1 MHSSLAVADSAPRN
15 ASGVEPFYRIGFS
28 GYHSRYLD
36 VTLRLPPSDAGYR
49 LSLPAWIPGSYLVR
63 DFARHLVG
71 KHAEDARGRPVA
83 ITPVD
88 QQTWDLAASDQPVA
102 VHYRVYCADFSVR
115 GAHVDSSH
123 AFFNGTSVFLRVHGA
138 EPARHEVVIDG
149 HELPEDWRVATTLP
163 AIAVDERG
171 FGDFAAAG
179 YEALI
184 DHPVEIADFVERR
197 FTAGG
202 VPHRMVFTNPLPET
216 DFDRIAADVARICE
230 TEIALFDGAPFEEY
244 LFLVALDESGFGGL
258 EHRDSTALMFPR
270 SQLPSLTATGVS
282 KEYQRFLSLCAHE
295 YFHNWNV
302 KRIRPAAFTG
312 LPLDRPAPTRLLWVF
327 EGFTSYVDD
336 WLVRHAGLIDETQ
349 YLAALEETINRAMRG
364 KGWSRQT
371 LEESSFY
378 AWTRFYQQD
387 ANAVN
392 AIVSYYT
399 RGAIVAL
406 MLDLML
412 RERGASLMDVMRRLW
427 ERHGEEPLAEGE
439 QVEALIEEAMGEP
452 MGTFFDRA
460 LRSTET
466 LDVAGL
472 LARFGVAMVPRA
484 EQAGPD
490 TGIRVDQRDPQA
502 ARVALVFED
511 RPGAAAG
518 LAVDDRIVAIDGFA
532 VNGANWAERIARHRA
547 GDRLALHVFRRGRLL
562 EMTLTLAPECL
573 NQHRLERRSGDVR
586 TEARFADWL
595 APQAP
600 G

>member
-1 MHSSLAVADSAPRN
+1 MGAPEPMN
-15 ASGVEPFYRIGFS
+15 SVEPRYRLGFS
-28 GYHSRYLD
+28 GHRSRYID
-36 VTLRLPPSDAGYR
+36 VELSLPASPEGYR
-49 LSLPAWIPGSYLVR
+49 LSLPAWIPGSYLLR
-63 DFARHLVG
+63 DFARHIVG
-71 KHAEDARGRPVA
+71 KRAHDANGEPVS

-88 QQTWDLAASDQPVA
+88 QQTWDLAGSDRELTVQ
-102 VHYRVYCADFSVR
+102 YRVYCADFSVR
-115 GAHVDSSH
+115 SAHADSSH
-123 AFFNGTSVFLRVHGA
+123 VFFNGTSVFLRVHGA
-138 EPARHEVVIDG
+138 EQARHKVTMAGEG
-149 HELPEDWRVATTLP
+149 LPADWRVATTLP
-163 AIAVDERG
+163 DIAVDERG
-171 FGDFAAAG
+171 FGEYAATD

-184 DHPVEIADFVERR
+184 DHPVEMADFVERR

-202 VPHRMVFTNPLPET
+202 VLHRMVFTNALPET
-216 DFDRIAADVARICE
+216 DFDRIAADVAQICE
-230 TEIALFDGAPFEEY
+230 TEIALFDGAPFDEY

-258 EHRDSTALMFPR
+258 EHRDSTALIFPR
-270 SQLPSLTATGVS
+270 SHLPAVTAGGVS

-302 KRIRPAAFTG
+302 KRIRPAAFAG
-312 LPLDRPAPTRLLWVF
+312 LPLDRPAHTRLLWVF
-327 EGFTSYVDD
+327 EGFTSYFDD

-349 YLAALEETINRAMRG
+349 YLTALEETVNRAMRG

-427 ERHGEEPLAEGE
+427 EEHGEEPLPEGE
-439 QVEALIEEAMGEP
+439 RVEGLIEEAMGESL
-452 MGTFFDRA
+452 TDFFDLA

-466 LDVAGL
+466 LDVGSL
-472 LARFGVAMVPRA
+472 LARFGVSMVPRA

-490 TGIRVDQRDPQA
+490 AGVRIDPRDDRA

-518 LAVDDRIVAIDGFA
+518 LAVDDRIIAIDGFA
-532 VNGANWAERIARHRA
+532 VSGANWAERIARHRA
-547 GDRLALHVFRRGRLL
+547 GDPLHLHVFRQGRLL
-562 EMTLTLAPECL
+562 EMTLRLAPECL
-573 NQHRLERRSGDVR
+573 NQHRLERADGDSAS
-586 TEARFADWL
+586 EARRAQWL
-595 APQAP
+595 AVAE
-600 G
+600 

>member
-1 MHSSLAVADSAPRN
+1 MAATETSA
-15 ASGVEPFYRIGFS
+15 AVEPRFRLGFT
-28 GYHSRYLD
+28 GHHSRYID
-36 VTLRLPPSDAGYR
+36 VTLTLPAARQGYR
-49 LSLPAWIPGSYLVR
+49 LSLPAWIPGSYLLR

-71 KHAEDARGRPVA
+71 KHAHDARGEPVA

-88 QQTWDLAASDQPVA
+88 QQTWDLAGSDEA
-102 VHYRVYCADFSVR
+102 IHVHYRVYCADFSVR
-115 GAHVDSSH
+115 SAHADSSH
-123 AFFNGTSVFLRVHGA
+123 VFFNGTSVFLRVHGA
-138 EPARHEVVIDG
+138 EKARHEIAMAG
-149 HELPEDWRVATTLP
+149 EGLPADWRVATTLP
-163 AIAVDERG
+163 EIAIDERG
-171 FGDFAAAG
+171 FGAYAASD

-202 VPHRMVFTNPLPET
+202 VLHRMVFTNALPET

-230 TEIALFDGAPFEEY
+230 TEIALFDGAPFDEY

-258 EHRDSTALMFPR
+258 EHRDSTALIFPR
-270 SQLPSLTATGVS
+270 SHLPSATAAGVS

-302 KRIRPAAFTG
+302 KRIRPAAFAG
-312 LPLDRPAPTRLLWVF
+312 LPLDRPAHTRLLWVF
-327 EGFTSYVDD
+327 EGFTSYLDD
-336 WLVRHAGLIDETQ
+336 WLVRHAGLIDESQ
-349 YLAALEETINRAMRG
+349 YLEALEETVNRAMRG

-399 RGAIVAL
+399 RGAVVAL

-427 ERHGEEPLAEGE
+427 EAHGEEPLPEGE
-439 QVEALIEEAMGEP
+439 RVEGLIEAAMGEP
-452 MGTFFDRA
+452 MSEFFDLA

-472 LARFGVAMVPRA
+472 LARFGVSMVPRA
-484 EQAGPD
+484 EQGGPD
-490 TGIRVDQRDPQA
+490 AGLRIDPRGDRD
-502 ARVALVFED
+502 ARVVLVFED
-511 RPGAAAG
+511 RPGAVAG
-518 LAVDDRIVAIDGFA
+518 LAVEDRVIAIDGFA
-532 VNGANWAERIARHRA
+532 VSGVTWADRIARHRA
-547 GDRLALHVFRRGRLL
+547 GDRLRLHVFRQGRLL

-573 NQHRLERRSGDVR
+573 NQHRLERAGTDARAEARR
-586 TEARFADWL
+586 TEWL
-595 APQAP
+595 ATMESARP
-600 G
+600 

>member
-1 MHSSLAVADSAPRN
+1 MGSPEAAATIEPRYRLAFTGHSS
-15 ASGVEPFYRIGFS
+15 
-28 GYHSRYLD
+28 RYID
-36 VTLRLPPSDAGYR
+36 VTLDLPAAADGYR
-49 LSLPAWIPGSYLVR
+49 LSLPAWIPGSYLMR
-63 DFARHLVG
+63 DFARHIVG
-71 KHAEDARGRPVA
+71 KHAEDAAGRLVT

-88 QQTWDLAASDQPVA
+88 QQTWDLAGSDHEIS

-115 GAHVDSSH
+115 SAHADSSH
-123 AFFNGTSVFLRVHGA
+123 VFFNGTSVFLRVHGA
-138 EPARHEVVIDG
+138 EHTRHEVVMAG
-149 HELPEDWRVATTLP
+149 EGLPADWRMATTLP
-163 AIAVDERG
+163 DIAVDERG
-171 FGDFAAAG
+171 FGRYAAAD

-202 VPHRMVFTNPLPET
+202 VLHRMVFTNALPET

-230 TEIALFDGAPFEEY
+230 TEIALFDGAPFDEY

-258 EHRDSTALMFPR
+258 EHRDSTALIFPR
-270 SQLPSLTATGVS
+270 SHLPAVTAGGVS

-302 KRIRPAAFTG
+302 KRIRPAAFAG
-312 LPLDRPAPTRLLWVF
+312 LPLDRPAHTRLLWVF
-327 EGFTSYVDD
+327 EGFTSYFDD

-349 YLAALEETINRAMRG
+349 YLAALEETVNRAMRG

-427 ERHGEEPLAEGE
+427 EEHGEEPLPEGE
-439 QVEALIEEAMGEP
+439 RVEGLIEAAMGEP
-452 MGTFFDRA
+452 LGEFFDLA

-472 LARFGVAMVPRA
+472 LARFGVSMVPRA
-484 EQAGPD
+484 EQGGPD
-490 TGIRVDQRDPQA
+490 AGLRIDPRDDRA
-502 ARVALVFED
+502 ARVMLVFED

-518 LAVDDRIVAIDGFA
+518 LAVDDRVIAIDGFA
-532 VNGANWAERIARHRA
+532 VSGTTWGERIARHRA
-547 GDRLALHVFRRGRLL
+547 GDRLRLHVFRQGRLL

-573 NQHRLERRSGDVR
+573 NQHRLERAVGDAR
-586 TEARFADWL
+586 TEARRAEWL
-595 APQAP
+595 APLDTARH
-600 G
+600 